1 METVDEADQHLLAAV
16 DLSGQVPWMLVQYP
30 RFTKTD
36 RLAFS
41 GPLDR
46 ETIRMTIDSPAR
58 QEVRERILAGDSVV
72 WVLIESGDSAKDAE
86 AEEVLRQRLAYLEK
100 NLELPNPADTGTEDL
115 VASDEIS
122 SEKENDATLRFA
134 YIRVSRD
141 DPEERGFVAMLVN
154 SESDL
159 HEFEEPIAIPLFGR
173 ARSHYALVGK
183 GINDDNIDLSSQ
195 FLCGACSC
203 EVKSQNP
210 GADMLFR
217 VNWEELITMPDVD
230 HEPLPELTGLGA
242 LEVDDEPADE
252 TIESAAIST
261 ESENLAP
268 PVDVTAA
275 PVAVSNAETKS
286 SYSLFVPAVV
296 VVILGLL
303 VVVFG
308 TVVIQFR
315 QKSTH

>member
-1 METVDEADQHLLAAV
+1 MLRMVSSTIFFFFFNATATTEIYTLSLHAALPFSRDEHAPANMTVRTVDLSQSVDEADQHLLAAV

-115 VASDEIS
+115 VASDEFS
-122 SEKENDATLRFA
+122 SEKENDAPLRFA

-173 ARSHYALVGK
+173 ARSHYALV
-183 GINDDNIDLSSQ
+183 DR
-195 FLCGACSC
+195 
-203 EVKSQNP
+203 KS
-210 GADMLFR
+210 
-217 VNWEELITMPDVD
+217 
-230 HEPLPELTGLGA
+230 
-242 LEVDDEPADE
+242 
-252 TIESAAIST
+252 
-261 ESENLAP
+261 
-268 PVDVTAA
+268 
-275 PVAVSNAETKS
+275 
-286 SYSLFVPAVV
+286 VV
-296 VVILGLL
+296 
-303 VVVFG
+303 
-308 TVVIQFR
+308 
-315 QKSTH
+315 